1 MKKYARR
8 QTLARLKI
16 LNAALRG
23 AAHHPQ
29 DAEAIH
35 DLRVAIRRFV
45 QCLKVFQQF
54 FDSRAAHKMRR
65 RLSKLMDRCGAV
77 RNCDIALDLLRES
90 GTEDANLV
98 DSIKAQRDT
107 AEHALAGTLKRW
119 RRRSI
124 RKTWPERLQAPVRGG
139 MWDTRRP
146 PFDAVRRA
154 LPKLAA
160 HFFAAGNT
168 AASPKATPHVMHRFR
183 IRAKQ
188 FRYTLEIFEPLYG
201 LDLTDHLHAMR
212 ALQDKLGR
220 LNDCIASQELVRD
233 NAQAV
238 AALARRA
245 ERCETE
251 FRAQWTRHFDAT
263 VRKRWKAWLAGK
275 AASELKKKEPHADF
289 HPQARR
295 SRTA

>member
-16 LNAALRG
+16 LNAALRE
-23 AAHHPQ
+23 AADHPK

-65 RLSKLMDRCGAV
+65 RLSKLMDRCADV

-90 GTEDANLV
+90 GTEDANLEE
-98 DSIKAQRDT
+98 SIKASRDT
-107 AEHALAGTLKRW
+107 AEQVLAGNLRRW

-124 RKTWPERLQAPVRGG
+124 HKTWPERLEAPVRGG

-154 LPKLAA
+154 LPKLAVR
-160 HFFAAGNT
+160 FFAAGNT
-168 AASPKATPHVMHRFR
+168 AAAPKATPHMMHRFR

-188 FRYTLEIFEPLYG
+188 FRYTLEIFEPFYG

-220 LNDCIASQELVRD
+220 LNDCITSQALVRD
-233 NAQAV
+233 NAEAV

-263 VRKRWKAWLAGK
+263 ARKRWKAWLAGK